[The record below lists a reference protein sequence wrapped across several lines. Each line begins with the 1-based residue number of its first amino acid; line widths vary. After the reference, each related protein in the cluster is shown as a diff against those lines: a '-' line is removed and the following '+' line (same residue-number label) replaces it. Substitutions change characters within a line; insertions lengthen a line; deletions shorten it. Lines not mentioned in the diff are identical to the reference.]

1 MAGSFSFIS
10 RSISTDFVWTSQRV
24 LNFSKLSK
32 PFQFDCLS
40 LKIPEGISDSLVDCS
55 SNGIQ
60 PASFD
65 CHLGGR
71 RAGRRPPTAG
81 QCKASANSLSIKRH
95 QTVALKSP
103 LLPFSKKSYN
113 LPSSS
118 TFYPRISTMPDRLY
132 GISGSLQ
139 CLNRPQ
145 PSNYKVWVSKVCTLS
160 LIIGSSWT
168 DRWYFLN
175 RLLIPINFP
184 PPAICLWVDSS
195 SLPLKRSTSE
205 VIIDISWY
213 LY

>member
-1 MAGSFSFIS
+1 MAFSRHPLIVIS
-10 RSISTDFVWTSQRV
+10 AVDVPGGGHPLLVNAKRLRIRYQ
-24 LNFSKLSK
+24 LNDIRL
-32 PFQFDCLS
+32 L
-40 LKIPEGISDSLVDCS
+40 LL
-55 SNGIQ
+55 
-60 PASFD
+60 
-65 CHLGGR
+65 
-71 RAGRRPPTAG
+71 RAR
-81 QCKASANSLSIKRH
+81 C
-95 QTVALKSP
+95 SP
-103 LLPFSKKSYN
+103 LVKSLYN